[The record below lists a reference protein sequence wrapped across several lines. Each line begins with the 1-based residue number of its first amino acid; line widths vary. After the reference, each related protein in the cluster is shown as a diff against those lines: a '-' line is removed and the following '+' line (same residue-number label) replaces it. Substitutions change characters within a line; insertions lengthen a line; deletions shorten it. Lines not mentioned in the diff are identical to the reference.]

1 MSDTTEWEHDDI
13 PPPPPR
19 LEQPRNA
26 GNHMFMSP
34 RNQRERDVW
43 AAERWTKNGWT
54 FEQIAEA
61 LEVAGRSR
69 AYLYVKRGLA
79 ITGAPVEAAA
89 AEARAIHRARL
100 EMATEAALQVLEN
113 PHVTVSNGQII
124 RVDGKPLPDDGPVL
138 AAIDRIVK
146 ISESLR
152 KLDGIDA
159 ATKVDANITV
169 NPQDI
174 ELAQIIRQTEEANE
188 AQVAL
193 IKGENADD

>member
-1 MSDTTEWEHDDI
+1 MSDTTDWEHDDI

-54 FEQIAEA
+54 FQQIADA
-61 LEVAGRSR
+61 LQVAGRSR

-79 ITGAPVEAAA
+79 VTGAPTEAAA
-89 AEARAIHRARL
+89 AEARAVHRARL

-113 PHVTVSNGQII
+113 PHVTVSNGQIV
-124 RVDGKPLPDDGPVL
+124 RLDGQPLPDDGPVL

-152 KLDGIDA
+152 KLDGVDA
-159 ATKVDANITV
+159 ATKIDANVTV
-169 NPQDI
+169 APQDI
-174 ELAQIIRQTEEANE
+174 TLAKILEEAE
-188 AQVAL
+188 E
-193 IKGENADD
+193 ENAALDAEIRGEGGA

>member
-1 MSDTTEWEHDDI
+1 MSSTTEWEHDDI

-54 FEQIAEA
+54 FQQIADA
-61 LEVAGRSR
+61 LQVAGKSR

-79 ITGAPVEAAA
+79 ITGAPTEAAA

-113 PHVTVSNGQII
+113 PHVTVSNGQIV
-124 RVDGKPLPDDGPVL
+124 RLDGQPLPDDGPVL
-138 AAIDRIVK
+138 AALDRIVK

-152 KLDGIDA
+152 RLDGVDA
-159 ATKVDANITV
+159 ASKSEITNI
-169 NPQDI
+169 NLPQDV
-174 ELAQIIRQTEEANE
+174 ELQERLRVARERVAEQERALADGEE
-188 AQVAL
+188 
-193 IKGENADD
+193 